1 MMTSIEKSYAFKQ
14 TDAKIV
20 ERIIEDEHVGVN
32 HMVLRKGESLPE
44 HFTNSNV
51 YMIIVRGA
59 ITLQLGEQKAHAYPS
74 GSIINIPYNIKM
86 NASNQNDAV
95 LEFFVVKAPS
105 PPFYKA

>member
-20 ERIIEDEHVGVN
+20 ERIIKDEHVGIN
-32 HMVLRKGESLPE
+32 HMVLRKGEALPE

-51 YMIIVRGA
+51 YMIVVRGA
-59 ITLQLGEQKAHAYPS
+59 ITLQMGEQEPHGYPS

-86 NASNQNDAV
+86 NASNQEEAT

-105 PPFYKA
+105 PPYYKA

>member
-1 MMTSIEKSYAFKQ
+1 MTSIEKSYAFKQ

-20 ERIIEDEHVGVN
+20 ERIIEDEHVGIN
-32 HMVLRKGESLPE
+32 HMVLRKAEALPE

-51 YMIIVRGA
+51 YMLIIRGA
-59 ITLQLGEQKAHAYPS
+59 ITLKLGEQEAHAYPA

-86 NASNQNDAV
+86 NASNQNEAT
-95 LEFFVVKAPS
+95 LEFFVIKAPS